1 MKKKGQDMNEARKKK
16 RSIAIVIMM
25 IVMAVALCLT
35 MISCGGNDDT
45 ASGDFGSKTKTEQT
59 ADADKKSEDKAE
71 QNDNKS
77 ENKSDSDKKAS
88 NDNKDSNKETQK
100 STTAATTQAKNVCYI
115 SIEGYCSGM
124 EITLQGGD
132 TAYSVLRRSGAIV
145 SAESTQYGIYV
156 EGINGRFAEGT
167 SGWLYSVNGVKPNI
181 GAGSYSIG
189 KGDYINWYWGS
200 AY

>member
-1 MKKKGQDMNEARKKK
+1 MNEARKKK
-16 RSIAIVIMM
+16 RSLAIVIMM

-45 ASGDFGSKTKTEQT
+45 AAGDSGSKTKTEQT
-59 ADADKKSEDKAE
+59 ADADKKAEDKAG

-88 NDNKDSNKETQK
+88 NDNKNSNKETQK
-100 STTAATTQAKNVCYI
+100 STTAATTQAKSVCYI

-132 TAYSVLRRSGAIV
+132 TAYSVLRQSGALV
-145 SAESTQYGIYV
+145 SAENTQFGIYV
-156 EGINGRFAEGT
+156 NGINGRFASGD
-167 SGWLYSVNGVKPNI
+167 SGWKYSVNGSEPGVGSSSYRVYSGDVVK
-181 GAGSYSIG
+181 
-189 KGDYINWYWGS
+189 WYWGS